1 MTLRSGSPFSLMYTF
16 FDKEGPTAEKV
27 LETETKTFE
36 TDIET
41 FFYARN
47 LETETETFLRLILR
61 LSK

>member
-41 FFYARN
+41 FLMIEIWRPRRTLF
-47 LETETETFLRLILR
+47 
-61 LSK
+61 

>member
-41 FFYARN
+41 FF
-47 LETETETFLRLILR
+47 
-61 LSK
+61 